1 MKNTK
6 RVEAGD
12 IPPSFVY
19 RVGKKIVDLEKR
31 RNKYLLNFWVVA
43 QKLSEIQLKI
53 NTLRKIKINTLR
65 KTKKQCVDENRK
77 KQI

>member
-12 IPPSFVY
+12 IPPSFLY

-31 RNKYLLNFWVVA
+31 RNKYLLNFWVVV

-53 NTLRKIKINTLR
+53 NTLQ

>member
-1 MKNTK
+1 MTKNTK
-6 RVEAGD
+6 RAEAGD
-12 IPPSFVY
+12 IPPSFLY

-31 RNKYLLNFWVVA
+31 RNKYLLNFWAVV
-43 QKLSEIQLKI
+43 QKLSEIQL
-53 NTLRKIKINTLR
+53 KINTLR

>member
-6 RVEAGD
+6 KVEVGG
-12 IPPSFVY
+12 IPPSFLC
-19 RVGKKIVDLEKR
+19 RVEKKIVDLEKR
-31 RNKYLLNFWVVA
+31 RNKHLVNFWVVV
-43 QKLSEIQLKI
+43 QKLSEIQL
-53 NTLRKIKINTLR
+53 KINTLR